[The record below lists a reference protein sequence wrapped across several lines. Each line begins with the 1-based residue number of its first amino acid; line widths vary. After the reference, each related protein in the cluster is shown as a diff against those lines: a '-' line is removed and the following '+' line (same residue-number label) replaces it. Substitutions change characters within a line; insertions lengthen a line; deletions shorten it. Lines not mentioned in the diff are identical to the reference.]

1 MTVFIKRFIKK
12 IFRLLRVI
20 LHVLWGVVQAL
31 YYLDTKKL
39 PGDREKLVIQ
49 RWYQR
54 FVELMN
60 INLRVHGEL
69 AKDNHLMVANHI
81 SWKDIV
87 LLSSLYP
94 TCFVAKSEISRWPLV
109 GWMSVRTGTLFIKRG
124 SISDVRRL
132 NERIAQLLCD
142 GERVT
147 VFPEG
152 ATGEGD
158 EIAHLYPG
166 MFQAVVDI
174 EDSITIGVQPV
185 VIIYKVDGRLSP
197 DIPYTGDTHLLKN
210 LWAILGFHKI
220 TADVYFTPPVLVSRS
235 NRKELAQ
242 QTYSQMQAV
251 LDKYL

>member
-1 MTVFIKRFIKK
+1 MGLFVRKLL
-12 IFRLLRVI
+12 RLLRVI

-31 YYLDTKKL
+31 YYLDTKKF
-39 PGDREKLVIQ
+39 PGAKEKPIIQ
-49 RWYQR
+49 CWYQK
-54 FVELMN
+54 FLQLMN
-60 INLRVHGEL
+60 IRVQVHGKL
-69 AKDNHLMVANHI
+69 AQDNHLMVANHI

-94 TCFVAKSEISRWPLV
+94 TSFVAKSEISRWPLV
-109 GWMSVRTGTLFIKRG
+109 GWMSVRAGTLFIKRG

-132 NERIAQLLCD
+132 NEQIAQLLCD

-152 ATGEGD
+152 GTGEGN

-166 MFQAVVDI
+166 MFQSVVDI
-174 EDSITIGVQPV
+174 EDCITIGVQPV
-185 VIIYKVDGRLSP
+185 VIIYKVDGELHS

-210 LWAILGFHKI
+210 LWAILGFHEI
-220 TADVYFTPPVLVSRS
+220 TADVFFTPPILIPRD

-242 QTYSQMQAV
+242 KTYQQMQAV
-251 LDKYL
+251 LDKNLL